1 MGEEWG
7 RPAGCGASAG
17 GLDDWLQLA
26 GRHVRGGLP
35 SPLLPPP
42 PPFVQ
47 RRALRGALVAPARC
61 APCHRPAVPVSPLGG
76 QGFVRDAVDGYWA
89 ERGTHGSIK
98 MWGGWGEQGRVPVW
112 TPLAPG
118 SQGVEGNVST
128 ALQSQQLSATSS
140 PAKVKTRRH
149 NILRRDSL
157 DFSVGDPLF
166 PYRRND
172 HQSQYL
178 PLSWLKGGWI
188 PD

>member
-128 ALQSQQLSATSS
+128 ALQSQQVRTTEEERD
-140 PAKVKTRRH
+140 KTMDVKMDHRMK
-149 NILRRDSL
+149 NIFSL
-157 DFSVGDPLF
+157 INKKKPHL
-166 PYRRND
+166 Y
-172 HQSQYL
+172 
-178 PLSWLKGGWI
+178 
-188 PD
+188 

>member
-128 ALQSQQLSATSS
+128 ALQSQQQGLENSSRTETLSDM
-140 PAKVKTRRH
+140 
-149 NILRRDSL
+149 L
-157 DFSVGDPLF
+157 LF
-166 PYRRND
+166 PQRAGHSRWTVGARCISFYACNELL
-172 HQSQYL
+172 HSFQTFL
-178 PLSWLKGGWI
+178 PS
-188 PD
+188 

>member
-128 ALQSQQLSATSS
+128 ALQSQQAFARPLGGQATCTVAHEEYSHTS
-140 PAKVKTRRH
+140 YPAGERRQH
-149 NILRRDSL
+149 KK
-157 DFSVGDPLF
+157 FCC
-166 PYRRND
+166 
-172 HQSQYL
+172 H
-178 PLSWLKGGWI
+178 
-188 PD
+188 